1 MRKEFLHRTD
11 LTPVT
16 AETFA
21 AWKIKRANEDAEEAK
36 RKIIEAT
43 QKKKKLTK
51 AQRQLSGRQLFEK
64 FSYDDD
70 DDKEKVSVK
79 SLKKDLP
86 KVEEDMEFDE
96 SLFVDDD
103 PEPLK
108 VSQQQKEKLEVA
120 QKATKA
126 DNDDMEFDESLFM
139 DDF

>member
-126 DNDDMEFDESLFM
+126 DDDDMEFDESLFM